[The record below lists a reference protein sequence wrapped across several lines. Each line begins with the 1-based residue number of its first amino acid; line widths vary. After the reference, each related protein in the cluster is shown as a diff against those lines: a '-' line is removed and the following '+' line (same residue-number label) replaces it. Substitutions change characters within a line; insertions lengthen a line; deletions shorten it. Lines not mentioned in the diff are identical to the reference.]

1 MNITTFAAAVNSAL
15 TLNNAREYAAQTDKY
30 LWVEYNILDA
40 LDIGATSNRVNWIED
55 RFDEILAAA

>member
-1 MNITTFAAAVNSAL
+1 MNITTFAAAVTPAL